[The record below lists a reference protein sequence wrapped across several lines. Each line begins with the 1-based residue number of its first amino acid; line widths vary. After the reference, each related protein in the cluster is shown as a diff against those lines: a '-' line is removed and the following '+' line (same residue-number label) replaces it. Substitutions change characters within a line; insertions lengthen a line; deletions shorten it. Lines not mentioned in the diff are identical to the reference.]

1 MGAIEFEAKTVVR
14 KANAVVFLG
23 NTVIVEANTVEC
35 VEYTVVFGANTVT
48 ILIPF
53 SIVIHLSSNI

>member
-1 MGAIEFEAKTVVR
+1 MGAVEFEAKTVVR
-14 KANAVVFLG
+14 KENAVVFFG
-23 NTVIVEANTVEC
+23 NTGIVEANTVEC

-53 SIVIHLSSNI
+53 SIIIHLSSNI